1 MINLS
6 SIGQSFKNSFKS
18 IRTPAQI
25 LSTVMMLCA
34 MGKRPGLSCML
45 STSNILQD
53 LSKSGIPT
61 GPLPDGSPN
70 LMNELVSSVICE
82 VFRAMKEDLNIQ
94 IIIPPG
100 TISVVTNGANA
111 GGPVVST
118 GVNVNSPV
126 GEGYPQ

>member
-18 IRTPAQI
+18 IRTPAQL
-25 LSTVMMLCA
+25 LSSVMMLCA

-70 LMNELVSSVICE
+70 LMNEMVSSVVCE
-82 VFRAMKEDLNIQ
+82 VFRAIKEDLNIQ
-94 IIIPPG
+94 VIIPPG
-100 TISVVTNGANA
+100 AITVQSNGGNA
-111 GGPVVST
+111 GGPIVT
-118 GVNVNSPV
+118 MGININSPT
-126 GEGYPQ
+126 GEAYPQ

>member
-70 LMNELVSSVICE
+70 LMNELVSSVVCE